1 LSDRK
6 MNRRKQT
13 MNSQTQR
20 REAAAE
26 GTVVCPLSG
35 PSYGAYNVV
44 KRNWRKPLPAVIA
57 DALAN
62 SQALLAR
69 LDRGMFA
76 PDYEREAYYKAM
88 FDELYQ
94 RTRDQIKTLERFSQI
109 GWSER

>member
-1 LSDRK
+1 
-6 MNRRKQT
+6 

-20 REAAAE
+20 REAAAGGE
-26 GTVVCPLSG
+26 VIAPLSG

-44 KRNWRKPLPAVIA
+44 KRNWRKPLPAIVA
-57 DALAN
+57 HSLAN

-69 LDRGMFA
+69 LKIGMFG
-76 PDYEREAYYKAM
+76 PDYEREAYYRAT

-94 RTRDQIKTLERFSQI
+94 RTNDQIKALEKFMQI

>member
-1 LSDRK
+1 
-6 MNRRKQT
+6 

-20 REAAAE
+20 VRAGGEVIA
-26 GTVVCPLSG
+26 PLSG
-35 PSYGAYNVV
+35 PSYGAYNIV

-62 SQALLAR
+62 SKALLAA

-76 PDYEREAYYKAM
+76 PDFERESYYREM
-88 FDELYQ
+88 FDELHQ
-94 RTRDQIKTLERFSQI
+94 RTRDQIKTLQKFSQI